1 MKLLKV
7 NDATTKRVSRQL
19 FQNLVCVL
27 LKLLSVSR
35 PIIVVEVSWMFV
47 CGNIHIGHECQH
59 SDLASPR
66 GVCMPQDML
75 RTRIN
80 HYLFMRNPTTILSMS
95 QSSTQVAL
103 VQGGCPMT
111 VSRKGTQSHRATTN
125 ANFK

>member
-1 MKLLKV
+1 
-7 NDATTKRVSRQL
+7 
-19 FQNLVCVL
+19 
-27 LKLLSVSR
+27 
-35 PIIVVEVSWMFV
+35 MFV

-80 HYLFMRNPTTILSMS
+80 HYLFMRNPTTYPEHVSEQHTGCLGPGRLSYDGK
-95 QSSTQVAL
+95 QEGEL
-103 VQGGCPMT
+103 
-111 VSRKGTQSHRATTN
+111 RATEMARRCTEPPTNN